1 MRSLAWLLAPVLLL
15 SGCMEGSSSGSDGSV
30 DAENEVAP
38 AVATEPYVVF
48 EQPFMDA
55 YATGAATRDFTLEE
69 PVSALQITVD
79 FGTSAFVEFQFNSPE
94 PCAELG
100 SGAGVFPNSSQWT
113 GECGALPAGDHQLG
127 WTTRGTAQGIITVVA
142 IP

>member
-1 MRSLAWLLAPVLLL
+1 MPVEAND
-15 SGCMEGSSSGSDGSV
+15 SGVSGPTS
-30 DAENEVAP
+30 
-38 AVATEPYVVF
+38 PYVVF

-55 YATGAATRDFTLEE
+55 YATGTATREFTLEH
-69 PVSALQITVD
+69 PVSALEVTVD
-79 FGTSAFVEFQFNSPE
+79 FGTSAFVEFQLTSPE

-113 GECGALPAGDHQLG
+113 GQCGGLPAGDHALG
-127 WTTRGTAQGIITVVA
+127 WTTRGTAQGTITVVA